1 MDAQVERYLR
11 ELVEAARET
20 LGDNLVA
27 AYAAGSVALGAYQP
41 GRSDL
46 DVALVCEDAVDLSDK
61 QALVARLRHEALP
74 CPARGLELVLYRRSV
89 VQAGTPEPGFDLE
102 LNTGAGMTFRATYAA
117 DERPAADGRFW
128 YGLDRSVLHQS
139 GLVIVGPPASE
150 MFADLSPD
158 DTHALLVDA
167 LRWWLAQPTPAGNE
181 PAPGAEDA
189 VLGACRSLIRI
200 RQGEW
205 LSKAEAGR
213 RLRDAGTAVGLIDR
227 CLEAREGGPPPTAR
241 EARAFQQQVLDEI
254 SRDERVTS
262 ETHPGDAKPDG
273 DRTDYVG

>member
-1 MDAQVERYLR
+1 MDAEVERYLA

-20 LGDNLVA
+20 LDGSLVA
-27 AYAAGSVALGAYQP
+27 AYAAGSVALDAYQP
-41 GRSDL
+41 GRSDV
-46 DVALVCEDAVDLSDK
+46 DVALVCEDPVDLSDK

-150 MFADLSPD
+150 MFADLSAT
-158 DTHALLVDA
+158 DTRALLVDA
-167 LRWWLAQPTPAGNE
+167 LRWWLAQPTPSGDE

-205 LSKAEAGR
+205 LAKGEAGG
-213 RLRDAGTAVGLIDR
+213 RLRDAGTATDLIDR
-227 CLEAREGGPPPTAR
+227 CLAARDGGPPPSGR
-241 EARAFQQQVLDEI
+241 EARAFQQWVLDEI
-254 SRDERVTS
+254 RAPAQT
-262 ETHPGDAKPDG
+262 P
-273 DRTDYVG
+273 